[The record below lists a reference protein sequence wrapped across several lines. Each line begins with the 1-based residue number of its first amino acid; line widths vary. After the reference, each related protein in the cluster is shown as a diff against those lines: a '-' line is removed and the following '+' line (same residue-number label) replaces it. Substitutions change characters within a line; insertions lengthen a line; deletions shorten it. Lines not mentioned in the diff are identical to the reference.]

1 MIKVDGEYYYLDL
14 DALSHELEQDG
25 NLAEGTIEEVEEVT
39 TMNGEGKPIEF
50 IKSVVKKHK
59 PKEID
64 GSKYELLRTM
74 VEILLS
80 VELEYDDALMKPKD
94 LQTAPMNYA
103 IAFNTLLKLKIL
115 KKL

>member
-1 MIKVDGEYYYLDL
+1 MIKVDGDYYFLDL
-14 DALSHELEQDG
+14 DALSNELEQDG
-25 NLAEGTIEEVEEVT
+25 NLAEGTIKETEEIT
-39 TMNGEGKPIEF
+39 TMDGEGKPKEITV
-50 IKSVVKKHK
+50 SVITKHK

-80 VELEYDDALMKPKD
+80 VEFEYDEALMKSKD